1 MTKGHPFGKITSI
14 KKRRNRMKLNIK
26 VMFIIA
32 AIYHF
37 LNGLM
42 GLLVPPQAMGV
53 ASDAPG
59 FLIMTMRFWGV
70 ASLALGLIAWLV
82 RNAEAS
88 KTRDML
94 VLGMTFFFVLEAPV
108 SAYGYFIDPGSPH
121 LIFAFVEALIAVG
134 FIFAGRASMSKNAV

>member
-1 MTKGHPFGKITSI
+1 
-14 KKRRNRMKLNIK
+14 MKLNLK
-26 VMFIIA
+26 VMLIIA
-32 AIYHF
+32 AVYHF
-37 LNGLM
+37 MNGLL
-42 GLLVPPQAMGV
+42 GLLVPPQVMGV
-53 ASDAPG
+53 ASNAPG

-88 KTRDML
+88 KTRDMV
-94 VLGMTFFFVLEAPV
+94 VLGMTLFFVLEAPV

-134 FIFAGRASMSKNAV
+134 LFLAGRASMSKNAG